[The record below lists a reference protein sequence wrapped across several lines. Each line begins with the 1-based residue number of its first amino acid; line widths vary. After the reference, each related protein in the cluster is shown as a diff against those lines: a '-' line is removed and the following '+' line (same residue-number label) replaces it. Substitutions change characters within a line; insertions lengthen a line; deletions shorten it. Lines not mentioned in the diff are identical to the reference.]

1 MASQTI
7 SEQQEEPDYRIVMR
21 EGCRLVYGHMPL
33 RAFLQLMRSARDTE
47 VLHAGLARMLGATA
61 VIGPPD
67 ALASI
72 RRQETPAAIGR
83 VRAHLGRAALRLDL
97 DAVRWLAAGEH
108 GPSSLALFVLL
119 TGVWP
124 PRYLGTEDDLPR
136 DANAFRRCR
145 LLIEQVPSLKRALTA
160 LARRVTEPRVAQWA
174 ALAEAWDDLCAQM
187 DHETPNWRE
196 RVGRAP
202 GMTAMLA
209 CFREVA
215 AA

>member
-7 SEQQEEPDYRIVMR
+7 SEQEEPAYRIVMR

-33 RAFLQLMRSARDTE
+33 PEFLHLMRAAGDSE

-61 VIGPPD
+61 VIGPPE
-67 ALASI
+67 ALARI
-72 RRQETPAAIGR
+72 RKQETPAAMGR

-97 DAVRWLAAGEH
+97 EAVRWLAAGEH

-124 PRYLGTEDDLPR
+124 PRHLGSEDELPR

-145 LLIEQVPSLKRALTA
+145 LLIEQVPSLKRALGA
-160 LARRVTEPRVAQWA
+160 LARRVGEPRVAQWA
-174 ALAEAWDDLCAQM
+174 ALAEAWNDICRQM
-187 DHETPNWRE
+187 DHEAPNWRE
-196 RVGRAP
+196 RVGKAT
-202 GMTAMLA
+202 GVTAMLA

-215 AA
+215 VAA